1 MSSLSLRARH
11 DNGRAVLTIVG
22 ELDLATVPSLR
33 EAGISA
39 LSEPGCRALLLDL
52 AGLTFLDSTGLGCWI
67 ELRNR
72 AEESG
77 QDFALHAHRGTR
89 NGMTVT
95 IHHPAAND
103 VLGQAKTAGAA
114 YPEEAGCAV
123 EQAAA

>member
-77 QDFALHAHRGTR
+77 QDFALHAIPPPARR
-89 NGMTVT
+89 TVT
-95 IHHPAAND
+95 I
-103 VLGQAKTAGAA
+103 AGLA
-114 YPEEAGCAV
+114 PLFGLDRVPSVDRNETREG
-123 EQAAA
+123 